1 MFLYNSLIFS
11 EMKRETAVRT
21 AFLMEELLRK
31 FAIPQ
36 YQIGLFSI
44 SAYVHSDTSPV
55 AGRYCKTGARK
66 FRVLEHNSVRSSSF
80 FMYHKFLTSRNSTF
94 CLNSVFMCSV
104 RISEQKAI
112 CFPIQHYLVGFYN
125 RDGVCLLHGTD

>member
-1 MFLYNSLIFS
+1 MFLYNSLIFF

-21 AFLMEELLRK
+21 RFLMEELLRK

-66 FRVLEHNSVRSSSF
+66 FRDPEHNSVRSIGF
-80 FMYHKFLTSRNSTF
+80 FMYHQF
-94 CLNSVFMCSV
+94 
-104 RISEQKAI
+104 
-112 CFPIQHYLVGFYN
+112 
-125 RDGVCLLHGTD
+125 

>member
-1 MFLYNSLIFS
+1 
-11 EMKRETAVRT
+11 MKRETAVRT
-21 AFLMEELLRK
+21 RFLMEELLRK

-66 FRVLEHNSVRSSSF
+66 FRDLEHNSLRSCGF
-80 FMYHKFLTSRNSTF
+80 FMYHQF
-94 CLNSVFMCSV
+94 
-104 RISEQKAI
+104 
-112 CFPIQHYLVGFYN
+112 
-125 RDGVCLLHGTD
+125 

>member
-11 EMKRETAVRT
+11 EMKRETVIRT
-21 AFLMEELLRK
+21 RFLMEELLRK

-55 AGRYCKTGARK
+55 AARYCKTGTWK
-66 FRVLEHNSVRSSSF
+66 FRDLQHNPLRSSGLIIQF
-80 FMYHKFLTSRNSTF
+80 
-94 CLNSVFMCSV
+94 V
-104 RISEQKAI
+104 RKVAV
-112 CFPIQHYLVGFYN
+112 HL
-125 RDGVCLLHGTD
+125 